1 MPNKDWYWDR
11 FGADVKSG
19 QLDLSDAQTSAIR
32 DNERISDD
40 YATKYE
46 TKWIDQLYGT
56 EQRAWETKKGESL
69 GDRKP
74 TSNMY
79 SKSSWQVNNALMA
92 GTGRHNKKM
101 FDVTWGLDLVRDW
114 TDWDFEKNPVGSDQ
128 HYENQT
134 RGRVDW
140 AHYYDDNAYQKA
152 FKEYKS
158 GKDRVNEWNTLKD
171 FLTDRGGQSLTAAQV
186 GFINWADTEYQAS
199 ESDVDK
205 DKELRDTWDN
215 QYVDQ
220 FDPDTAPAYSPTYL
234 DVPDLWS
241 AAEGRSDWETP
252 LTPISVVKPPTIPNV
267 GDFKRTQ
274 VEVPDSIKHF
284 GEAKSAPTNKFTA
297 GGSLPPPTT
306 QGGD

>member
-158 GKDRVNEWNTLKD
+158 DKDRVNEWNTLKD

-220 FDPDTAPAYSPTYL
+220 FDPETAEPYKATFL
-234 DVPDLWS
+234 DVPDLW
-241 AAEGRSDWETP
+241 
-252 LTPISVVKPPTIPNV
+252 
-267 GDFKRTQ
+267 
-274 VEVPDSIKHF
+274 
-284 GEAKSAPTNKFTA
+284 
-297 GGSLPPPTT
+297 
-306 QGGD
+306 